1 MSNLPIDNALEAV
14 LFASG
19 SPVSVEKLC
28 EIFGAE
34 ADEINDSAR
43 RLGEKLADGMSGI
56 ELVVVDGAYQLCTKP
71 CYADFVKKA
80 LELRKTPPLSRAA
93 LEVLAIVSYNQP
105 VTKSFIETVRGIDSD
120 SIVNTLCDKGLLK
133 ESGHLDA
140 PGRPVLFSTTDAFLR
155 CFGLETLDQL
165 PQIDVEKQ
173 LTLDDEEEIDAV
185 PAPAEETAEEE

>member
-34 ADEINDSAR
+34 ADEINDSAK
-43 RLGEKLADGMSGI
+43 RLSEKLADGSNGI
-56 ELVVVDGAYQLCTKP
+56 ELVSVDGAYQLCTKP
-71 CYADFVKKA
+71 CYADYVKKA

-120 SIVNTLCDKGLLK
+120 SIVNTLCDKGLLR
-133 ESGHLDA
+133 ENGHLDA

-155 CFGLETLDQL
+155 CFGLESLDQL

-173 LTLDDEEEIDAV
+173 LTLEDA
-185 PAPAEETAEEE
+185 AAENENDGMTDGENG

>member
-19 SPVSVEKLC
+19 SPVSTEKLC

-34 ADEINDSAR
+34 ADEINDSAK
-43 RLGEKLADGMSGI
+43 RLAEKLADGSSGI
-56 ELVVVDGAYQLCTKP
+56 ELAVVDGAYQLCTKA

-105 VTKSFIETVRGIDSD
+105 VTKSFIETVRGVDSD

-140 PGRPVLFSTTDAFLR
+140 PGRPVLFCTTDAFLR
-155 CFGLETLDQL
+155 CFGLETLDEL

-173 LTLDDEEEIDAV
+173 LTLDDAG
-185 PAPAEETAEEE
+185 TAEEEI

>member
-43 RLGEKLADGMSGI
+43 RLGD
-56 ELVVVDGAYQLCTKP
+56 VDGAYQLCTKP

-185 PAPAEETAEEE
+185 PAPAAETAEEE